1 MPDPDG
7 HRGPT
12 GHITAKN
19 RDKPLA
25 RASLQPQPMDRLLQ
39 DLRYA
44 FRTLARTPGWT
55 AMAALTLALGTGAN
69 AAVFS
74 FVDALLFKPAPGV
87 HPARPVVSVFTSDFS
102 SGSYGET
109 SYEDFLS
116 MSSDTRVFAE
126 LAALDDGIVAP
137 LRVGEDV
144 QRVRVARVTASYF
157 DVLGVKVSNGRAITD
172 VDTNPAATP
181 AAVISDGLWRRAFG
195 SNPLA
200 VGSTIIL
207 NARAHVIVGIAP
219 PQFRGLNLGRSLDV
233 WVPLVRTP
241 QDNRQNRGLN
251 VIGQLRDDASL
262 PAARAELTAL
272 AVRLAHEYPET
283 NLGTLERPK
292 EPRPFAIVPARR
304 IDPDQRGQVV
314 AVAAVLMGGVGLVLL
329 LACANV
335 ASLLLARTTTRT
347 REIAVRRALGA
358 GSGRLL
364 RQLLTESAVLALL
377 AAGLGLLFAA
387 WTADVLPSFFPA
399 EQAALLDAAPGWR
412 VMLFALALAAVA
424 ALLVGLLPA
433 VRAVRPPLAA
443 SLRGAAGDITARSAS
458 RARTVLV
465 AMQVAIACVLL
476 VTAALLVQS
485 VANQRHADLGFSTR
499 NALLLSVD
507 VPSTMEASAGM
518 HFYEE
523 VRERAAALPG
533 VTDVAWVRTLPLA
546 LGPRRGFWPEGYVAR
561 SGEDLELNY
570 NAVSPSYFSAIGT
583 GVVAGRAF
591 DNRDRAGAA
600 PVVIVNDVLAKR
612 FFRGSPVGRHLKD
625 SAATVLE
632 IVGVVRSS
640 KYLSVSEP
648 APPTVYYPLAQAY
661 SPRMSMIVR
670 ADPPERLAES
680 LRREIHAASGDVP
693 VFRTVTLNA
702 HIEEALA
709 AERLSASLV
718 SACGMLA
725 TLLAIVGLYGAVA
738 YLVSHRTR
746 EIGVRIALGAQP
758 RHVIALVV
766 RHGAWIAAIGI
777 VVGLA
782 CATAFGQLLA
792 SMLYGVQPTDV
803 ATHAAVALLLA
814 SVAGLGA
821 YLPARRAARID
832 PARAIS
838 HE

>member
-1 MPDPDG
+1 
-7 HRGPT
+7 
-12 GHITAKN
+12 
-19 RDKPLA
+19 
-25 RASLQPQPMDRLLQ
+25 
-39 DLRYA
+39 
-44 FRTLARTPGWT
+44 
-55 AMAALTLALGTGAN
+55 MAAVTLALGTGAN

-74 FVDALLFKPAPGV
+74 FVDALLFRPPPAIN
-87 HPARPVVSVFTSDFS
+87 PARPLVSVFTSDFS
-102 SGSYGET
+102 SGPYGET
-109 SYEDFLS
+109 SYDDFLS
-116 MSSDTRVFAE
+116 MSSDTQAFAT
-126 LAALDDGIVAP
+126 LAALDNGMVAP
-137 LRVGEDV
+137 LRIGEDV
-144 QRVRVARVTASYF
+144 QRVRVARVTGTYF
-157 DVLGVKVSNGRAITD
+157 DVLGVRISNGRAITE
-172 VDTNPAATP
+172 VDTDPAETP

-195 SNPLA
+195 SNPMA
-200 VGSTIIL
+200 VGSTIVL
-207 NARAHVIVGIAP
+207 NGRAHVIVGVAP
-219 PQFRGLNLGRSLDV
+219 PQFTGLDLGRSLDV
-233 WVPLVRTP
+233 WVPLVPTG
-241 QDNRQNRGLN
+241 QENRRNRGLD
-251 VIGQLRDDASL
+251 VIGQLRDGVSL

-272 AVRLAHEYPET
+272 AARLAREYPES
-283 NLGTLERPK
+283 NLGTLERPHD
-292 EPRPFAIVPARR
+292 PRPFAIVPARR
-304 IDPDQRGQVV
+304 IDPEQRGQVV
-314 AVAAVLMGGVGLVLL
+314 AVASVLMGGVGLVLL

-335 ASLLLARTTTRT
+335 ASLLLARTTART
-347 REIAVRRALGA
+347 RELAVRRALGA
-358 GSGRLL
+358 GGGRLL

-399 EQAALLDAAPGWR
+399 EQAALVDAAPGWR
-412 VMLFALALAAVA
+412 VALFALVQAAVA
-424 ALLVGLLPA
+424 ALLVGLVPA
-433 VRAVRPPLAA
+433 VRAVKPPLAA

-458 RARTVLV
+458 RTRTVLV
-465 AMQVAIACVLL
+465 ATQVAIACVLL

-507 VPSTMEASAGM
+507 VPSTIDASTGS

-533 VTDVAWVRTLPLA
+533 VMDAAWVRTLPLA
-546 LGPRRGFWPEGYVAR
+546 LGPRRGFRPEGYVAR
-561 SGEDLELNY
+561 AGEDLELNY
-570 NAVSPSYFSAIGT
+570 NAVSPSYFSTIGI
-583 GVVAGRAF
+583 GVVAGRVF
-591 DNRDRAGAA
+591 DHRDRAGAA
-600 PVVIVNDVLAKR
+600 PVAIVNDVLAKR
-612 FFRGSPVGRHLKD
+612 FFHGSAVGRHLKD
-625 SAATVLE
+625 SQGTLLE

-640 KYLSVSEP
+640 KGVAIADP

-680 LRREIHAASGDVP
+680 LRREIRAASGDVP

-709 AERLSASLV
+709 AERLSAALV

-758 RHVIALVV
+758 RHVVGLVV
-766 RHGAWIAAIGI
+766 RHGAWIAGIGI
-777 VVGLA
+777 AAGLA
-782 CATAFGQLLA
+782 CAIVFGQLLA
-792 SMLYGVQPTDV
+792 SMLYGVRATDV
-803 ATHAAVALLLA
+803 ATHAGVALLLA
-814 SVAGLGA
+814 SVAALGA